1 MKIDTEIYLLRT
13 KKLTKNG
20 MEFWFPYWF
29 LIYFISYVFRGDF
42 DLQSL
47 VLVLTNTEVAN
58 CMALIAISRGIRF
71 KGSGHC
77 GPGPG
82 VLACLIEN

>member
-1 MKIDTEIYLLRT
+1 
-13 KKLTKNG
+13 

-29 LIYFISYVFRGDF
+29 LIYFISYIISYVFRGDF

-58 CMALIAISRGIRF
+58 CMALIAIAMSRGMKF